1 MSAVA
6 PSPAAPVLI
15 PVPPE
20 FPVTWATPD
29 EQRLF
34 WTQDRMHAPEPV
46 GPLDSAIWILAY
58 GGINAAASRYELPI
72 RAHCRCVNS
81 YVYMAVAP
89 AVPPDQMEAQG
100 QRGDQRLKDAM
111 GRLDALWNDEWL
123 PEIKSH
129 LAWWAAFD
137 LRAASTSSLVA
148 HLQETKT
155 RLERIWQLHFQIVF
169 PVYMAMSQFDELY
182 RDLFGRDKAF
192 DAFKMLQGFD
202 NKTLQAGQ
210 ALAALARKAR
220 ADSELQ
226 SVFQRTEPAAVMK
239 TLAATSQGRAFQ
251 SDLREYLELYGQ
263 RGDKWGVG
271 YRSWIEDPTPV
282 FRMLK
287 DYIAAPDSTS
297 DLDQATL
304 GAERDRA
311 ISAANERLKGYPEP
325 VREEFAFLLKAAQ
338 TGSLLSEDHGFWIDF
353 CAMYRARCV
362 FMEFGRRLA
371 NAGTLADAEDV
382 FYLTIDELLDIDGL
396 TQQPA
401 SPRAAIQ
408 ERKAELDRCRRLMA
422 PPVLGTD
429 FGPPPDSP
437 INRFLAKF
445 FGGPPPASDVPN
457 VLKGYAG
464 APGKVTGT
472 ARVIRSLDEAG
483 RLQRGDI
490 LVTDT
495 TAPPWT
501 PLFATAGG
509 IVTDTGGIL
518 SHCAVVAR
526 EYRIPAVVG
535 TARATAMIR
544 DGDLIEVDGDAGTIR
559 MM

>member
-1 MSAVA
+1 VSW
-6 PSPAAPVLI
+6 
-15 PVPPE
+15 
-20 FPVTWATPD
+20 TNPD

-46 GPLDSAIWILAY
+46 TPADAVIWVQSY
-58 GGINAAASRYELPI
+58 GGINAAAEHYELPI
-72 RAHCRCVNS
+72 RVHCRCINS

-89 AVPPDQMEAQG
+89 NVPPDQMEAQG
-100 QRGDQRLKDAM
+100 KRADERMKDAM
-111 GRLDALWNDEWL
+111 GRLDPLWSDEWL

-137 LRAASTSSLVA
+137 LRGASTPSLVS
-148 HLQETKT
+148 HLNETMA
-155 RLERIWQLHFQIVF
+155 RLERIWQLHFRIVL

-182 RDLFGRDKAF
+182 RDLFGRDNAF
-192 DAFKMLQGFD
+192 DAFKLLQGFE
-202 NKTLQAGQ
+202 NKTVEAGH

-220 ADSELQ
+220 ADNGLQ
-226 SVFQRTEPAAVMK
+226 ALFQRNEPSAVMQA
-239 TLAATSQGRAFQ
+239 LAATNQGRAFQ
-251 SDLREYLELYGQ
+251 NDIREYLEQWGQ

-271 YRSWIEDPTPV
+271 YPSWIEDPTPV

-287 DYIAAPDSTS
+287 DYIAAADSGS
-297 DLDQATL
+297 DIDHEKLAAD
-304 GAERDRA
+304 RDRA
-311 ISAANERLKGYPEP
+311 VSAANERLKGYPEP

-338 TGSLLSEDHGFWIDF
+338 TGSLLSEDHGYWIDF

-362 FMEFGRRLA
+362 FMDCGRRLTE
-371 NAGTLADAEDV
+371 AGVLADPQDV
-382 FYLTIDELLDIDGL
+382 FYLTVDELLDLDGL

-401 SPRAAIQ
+401 LGRALVN
-408 ERKAELDRCRRLMA
+408 ERKAERERCRGLNA

-429 FGPPPDSP
+429 YGPPPDSP
-437 INRFLAKF
+437 MNRFFAKF
-445 FGGPPPASDVPN
+445 FGGPPPASDAPN

-472 ARVIRSLDEAG
+472 ARVIQSLDEAG

-490 LVTDT
+490 LVTAT

-501 PLFATAGG
+501 PLFATAAA

-544 DGDLIEVDGDAGTIR
+544 DGSLIEVDGDTGTIR